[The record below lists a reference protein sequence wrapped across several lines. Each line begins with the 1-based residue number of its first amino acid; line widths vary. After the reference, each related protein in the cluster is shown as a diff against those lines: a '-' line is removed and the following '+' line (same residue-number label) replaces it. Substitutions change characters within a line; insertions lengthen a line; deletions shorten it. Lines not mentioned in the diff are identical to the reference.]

1 VEEMYTSKGEEEEVE
16 EEVEEWE
23 VVWQYKYQ
31 LGVETKATAALSSTP
46 AASARKPKGCF
57 GLF

>member
-1 VEEMYTSKGEEEEVE
+1 MYTSKGEEEEVE

-46 AASARKPKGCF
+46 AASARKPKGYF